1 MSEKFKPIALDTT
14 DYWRAVIL
22 FGRNVASYKFA
33 LAKSLLD
40 LKPQS
45 GQLLKMSDIAP
56 AFSHHIT
63 EHLKIADKQGTSRS
77 SSFLDACRKFNMGEL
92 TEEGLLE
99 STVRYGFVN
108 VIDAFHVVGN
118 DDIPIRFYID
128 ERKGMMVSESL
139 MNSQNLLVLTSMQH
153 YHMRPNPGGGWW
165 RPLGN

>member
-1 MSEKFKPIALDTT
+1 LIVSEKFKPIALDTT

-63 EHLKIADKQGTSRS
+63 EHLKIADKQGTSLLQLFRCLS
-77 SSFLDACRKFNMGEL
+77 GTPGLSAVNM
-92 TEEGLLE
+92 
-99 STVRYGFVN
+99 
-108 VIDAFHVVGN
+108 
-118 DDIPIRFYID
+118 
-128 ERKGMMVSESL
+128 
-139 MNSQNLLVLTSMQH
+139 VL
-153 YHMRPNPGGGWW
+153 N
-165 RPLGN
+165 